1 MTARANAPD
10 LRALEDSYEI
20 LGELRARTDAR
31 QFLAKRREDG
41 DDVMITVYEAANG
54 GENNALAHL
63 ASDVNQLT
71 GLRHPGLLPTLDG
84 RWLGNDAFAV
94 ITQRVPGRSVDELLS
109 SGERLTNPRIASILQ
124 QVRGIVDWARDNGI
138 VHRGVTV
145 DTLYIERDTNA
156 LCASLA
162 LTPIPMEGLPDECSD
177 AQMIG
182 SLAWTLLTGKPYD
195 GEESQHRLSDMRPD
209 LSARLVAE
217 TEAMARCRIDG
228 ERPDLD
234 TMIAVIATGDAWRA
248 SESSISQLEAEH
260 AEQMRLAREE
270 FEAEKLKIQQQ
281 LADETDRL
289 AAERAE
295 YERATAEERAAYE
308 QATATERAEY
318 ERRTQE
324 EREEFRRSA
333 AAERAE
339 ADRRLA
345 EERAA
350 FDRQMREQRE
360 AFERQASEQHA
371 ELTEL
376 RDALE
381 ARRAEIERLEAEVR
395 SKHAELTA
403 TLAEMENRRIEI
415 EQYLY
420 EEQQRLDDERD
431 RLVADGGREAPEART
446 ERAVPV
452 LEPVPAVTPL
462 AAMDPIA
469 PLPPIPELPPLD
481 IPAPTMAAEDA
492 AHGERVVDSR
502 RVVRERYGDAAEEAD
517 NGDVSAII
525 PAGAADATEPNG
537 TTSPSS
543 GERAGRAWTKPAGIA
558 GAIVV
563 LILIIFGI
571 SRATHHAPAAANVAS
586 AAHVQPAP
594 NAAVTA
600 TAGGTVAPPLVN
612 PRPDSASGAAGAA
625 TGASVP
631 VPSQPATP
639 SAGDSAASSHTAAH
653 TDHST
658 HDGARDAGQSPSHV
672 TRGAAGE
679 PDAVY
684 GPPITASPRSAAAP
698 RQDTVRHVDTV
709 TVPRQ
714 TPPAA
719 FARPDSTL
727 RPQPPVVTRPD
738 SLIRPRPDT
747 SVRPDTSLRSARPT
761 AL

>member
-31 QFLAKRREDG
+31 QFLAKRRDDG
-41 DDVMITVYEAANG
+41 ADVMITVYEAANG

-63 ASDVNQLT
+63 ASDVNLLT

-94 ITQRVPGRSVDELLS
+94 VTQRVPGRSVDELLS

-162 LTPIPMEGLPDECSD
+162 VTPIPMEGLPDECSD

-182 SLAWTLLTGKPYD
+182 SLAWTLLTGEPYD
-195 GEESQHRLSDMRPD
+195 GEESQRRLSDMRPD

-217 TEAMARCRIDG
+217 TEAMARCRTDG

-234 TMIAVIATGDAWRA
+234 TMIAVIATGDAWRS
-248 SESSISQLEAEH
+248 SESAISQLETEH

-295 YERATAEERAAYE
+295 YERTTAEERAAYE
-308 QATATERAEY
+308 QATAVERAEY
-318 ERRTQE
+318 ERKTQE
-324 EREEFRRSA
+324 ERDEFERRA

-339 ADRRLA
+339 AERRLA
-345 EERAA
+345 DERAA

-360 AFERQASEQHA
+360 AFERQSSEQQAQLA
-371 ELTEL
+371 EVREE
-376 RDALE
+376 LE
-381 ARRAEIERLEAEVR
+381 ARRAEIERLEADVQ

-403 TLAEMENRRIEI
+403 MLADMENRRIEI

-431 RLVADGGREAPEART
+431 RLGAGSAPAAAET
-446 ERAVPV
+446 PKQRAVPV
-452 LEPVPAVTPL
+452 LEPLPAVTPL
-462 AAMDPIA
+462 AAMEPIA
-469 PLPPIPELPPLD
+469 PLPSIPELRPLE
-481 IPAPTMAAEDA
+481 IPQPTMAAEEA
-492 AHGERVVDSR
+492 TT
-502 RVVRERYGDAAEEAD
+502 RERAVDERRGVGEPYGEAADEAEEPGIVAA
-517 NGDVSAII
+517 NAIG
-525 PAGAADATEPNG
+525 PKGPP
-537 TTSPSS
+537 SPSN
-543 GERAGRAWTKPAGIA
+543 GRSTGHAWTKPAGIA

-586 AAHVQPAP
+586 AAHAQPTP
-594 NAAVTA
+594 NGAVTA
-600 TAGGTVAPPLVN
+600 TAGGTVGPPMAK
-612 PRPDSASGAAGAA
+612 PMPDSASGAAATSGAP
-625 TGASVP
+625 ASP
-631 VPSQPATP
+631 ASQPTAQ
-639 SAGDSAASSHTAAH
+639 SASDSAASPHAAAH
-653 TDHST
+653 ADRST
-658 HDGARDAGQSPSHV
+658 HDASQSTGHV
-672 TRGAAGE
+672 TRGTAGE

-684 GPPITASPRSAAAP
+684 GPPVMSTPRPIGARA
-698 RQDTVRHVDTV
+698 DTVRHVDTV
-709 TVPRQ
+709 IVPRQ
-714 TPPAA
+714 TPPPA

-727 RPQPPVVTRPD
+727 RPQPPVFTRPD

-747 SVRPDTSLRSARPT
+747 SVRPDTSLRSARPA